1 MTDGCQ
7 KGALGAVGIIGLLLG
22 LAQVLDQL
30 ASLTDIDP
38 AADDALDLTER
49 VPVRQDPVVNGHCPV
64 IDQQRTINDQ
74 WHALAHHLL
83 VVGLNL
89 AGIAAV
95 AQRAII
101 QAFAQH
107 LIKL

>member
-1 MTDGCQ
+1 M
-7 KGALGAVGIIGLLLG
+7 
-22 LAQVLDQL
+22 
-30 ASLTDIDP
+30 
-38 AADDALDLTER
+38 
-49 VPVRQDPVVNGHCPV
+49 VNGHCPV